1 MHKIAALTLGRLDWN
16 IWKPI
21 LSCLKKKKN
30 INLNLIALGLH
41 FEKKFGLSYKTIL
54 KDGYQINQKM
64 KIVYKKSNA
73 QNLSDQ
79 FSMYVNFFSKIFLK
93 NNFDFLILIGDR
105 FETLSAAC
113 TAVQFKIPVIHIH
126 GGEISKGS
134 FDELYRHA
142 TTKMSHIHYVSNNV
156 YKKRIIQMGEE
167 KWRIKVIGSPSLDN
181 LLSSYKLEKNTFCKK
196 YLLDSKKK
204 IILVSFNSESINYEK
219 TSYQIETLLKVL
231 SKKKKYNILITLTN
245 YDANSDIINKRI
257 LFYEKKFSHIK
268 SVKYLGSDYASAL
281 SLSHFV
287 IGNSSSGIIE
297 TSSFKIPTIN
307 LGERQLG
314 RIIPQNVINC
324 PIKFVNIDKAIKKCN
339 SKLFRKKVKV
349 VKNPFRYG
357 SAGIKFIKH
366 FSQVLKMNKEK
377 ILKKN
382 FKDIKF

>member
-1 MHKIAALTLGRLDWN
+1 MYKIAALTLGRLDWN

-21 LSCLKKKKN
+21 LSCLREKKN
-30 INLNLIALGLH
+30 IDLNLIALGLH
-41 FEKKFGLSYKTIL
+41 FEKKFGLSYKAIL
-54 KDGYQINQKM
+54 KDGYQISQKM
-64 KIVYKKSNA
+64 KMVYKKSSA
-73 QNLSDQ
+73 KNLSDQ
-79 FSMYVNFFSKIFLK
+79 FSMYVNFFSKIFVK

-105 FETLSAAC
+105 YETFSAAC
-113 TAVQFKIPVIHIH
+113 TAVQFKIPVVHIH

-156 YKKRIIQMGEE
+156 YKKRIMQMGEE

-181 LLSSYKLEKNTFCKK
+181 LLSSYKLKKNAFCKK
-196 YLLDSKKK
+196 YFLNPEKK
-204 IILVSFNSESINYEK
+204 IMLVSFNSESINYEK
-219 TSYQIETLLKVL
+219 ISYQIETLLKVL
-231 SKKKKYNILITLTN
+231 SKKNEYNVLITLTN

-268 SVKYLGSDYASAL
+268 SVKYLGLDYASAL
-281 SLSHFV
+281 SLSHLV

-297 TSSFKIPTIN
+297 TSSFRIPAIN

-314 RIIPQNVINC
+314 RIIPKNVINC
-324 PIKFVNIDKAIKKCN
+324 LIKFIDIDKAIKKCS
-339 SKLFRKKVKV
+339 SKLFREKVKIA
-349 VKNPFRYG
+349 KNPFRNG
-357 SAGIKFIKH
+357 SACIKFIKH